1 MPLGGKMAPNQG
13 VSTSDT
19 LERGTITT
27 VCQPI
32 DARPAS
38 RGATNKEPVL
48 ELQRDVFYS
57 RSRLPP
63 PSKIPATAV
72 EMPGDYSAGL
82 DVQFGSLDLSVT
94 NANVGDQ
101 SSSYDMPFMRPL
113 KGQDRYATSTVSSQ
127 SGNYPTSTTSN
138 TAHHNH
144 FPANTNFY
152 NQLNAYRAVATQTV
166 ENQNSYP
173 PPNNPP
179 QFGRQDRYAG
189 STVSGQSR
197 NYPTSTTSNTIHHN
211 RFPANPNFHNQ
222 LSPYRAVATLPVRNQ
237 YSYPATNNPPQSGH
251 YINPVPSSTS
261 QYVNVNHSN
270 LPVSMGQTVATST
283 RGQNPHMANNN
294 QMPSSGY
301 IPSNVQNQH
310 LSPNKP
316 SQVRPYESSVPT
328 APNSQNQYVS
338 QMAHH
343 GGWVEGQREPYY
355 YVDPSTLGYLNYG
368 MYNS

>member
-1 MPLGGKMAPNQG
+1 
-13 VSTSDT
+13 VF
-19 LERGTITT
+19 E
-27 VCQPI
+27 V
-32 DARPAS
+32 
-38 RGATNKEPVL
+38 
-48 ELQRDVFYS
+48 QRDVFYS

-94 NANVGDQ
+94 NANVGEQ

-113 KGQDRYATSTVSSQ
+113 KGQDLYAGSTVSSQ

-138 TAHHNH
+138 TTHHNH
-144 FPANTNFY
+144 FPANANFY
-152 NQLNAYRAVATQTV
+152 NQLNAYRAVATPPV
-166 ENQNSYP
+166 RNQNSYP

-179 QFGRQDRYAG
+179 Q
-189 STVSGQSR
+189 
-197 NYPTSTTSNTIHHN
+197 
-211 RFPANPNFHNQ
+211 
-222 LSPYRAVATLPVRNQ
+222 
-237 YSYPATNNPPQSGH
+237 SGH
-251 YINPVPSSTS
+251 YIYPVPSSTGPN
-261 QYVNVNHSN
+261 QYVNVNHAN

-283 RGQNPHMANNN
+283 RGQNPHMANN

-301 IPSNVQNQH
+301 IPSNVQNQY

-316 SQVRPYESSVPT
+316 SQVRPYGSSVPT

-343 GGWVEGQREPYY
+343 GGWVEGQREQYY
-355 YVDPSTLGYLNYG
+355 FVFEC
-368 MYNS
+368 